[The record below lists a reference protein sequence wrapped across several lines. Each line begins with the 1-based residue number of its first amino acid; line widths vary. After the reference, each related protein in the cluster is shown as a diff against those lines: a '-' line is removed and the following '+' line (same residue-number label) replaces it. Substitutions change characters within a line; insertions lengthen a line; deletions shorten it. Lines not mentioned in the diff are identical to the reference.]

1 MCFNISLHYI
11 FVRHLR
17 GRGRVYTRFWWGN
30 MTEKDNVEDPGV
42 DGKVILKWIIRKL
55 NAGHELDRAGS
66 G

>member
-1 MCFNISLHYI
+1 
-11 FVRHLR
+11 
-17 GRGRVYTRFWWGN
+17 